1 MEKGSLKKK
10 LIEKEIKRRTESEKS
25 GSED

>member
-10 LIEKEIKRRTESEKS
+10 FIEKEIKRRTESEKS
-25 GSED
+25 ESED